1 VSCRGTPRRD
11 VASRRVQAAGGAA
24 TCRGQSGP
32 AVSASPSRLRDPGCV
47 QRATVLRATDDGSA
61 GAVVPWRR
69 PSALGHGPGP
79 SPVVPVALCRTGDR
93 LHAVLRGY
101 KDAPA
106 VAARRHFARGL
117 GVHLAGFLS
126 AHGACIADAAGSHW
140 DSVAVVP
147 SSARMPGAR
156 CRLAA
161 PHPLAEVLGS
171 IPHLSGLARVE
182 IGRGPGSADHLAPAA
197 KAFEVGGEAAGRRV
211 LLVDDTW
218 VTGARM
224 QSASAALVES
234 GAQVVAMVVAGRAV
248 GSVDTA
254 PVPALERWWRW
265 AEARGRR
272 VGGVAPG
279 PCCMANCARERPG

>member
-1 VSCRGTPRRD
+1 M
-11 VASRRVQAAGGAA
+11 SRPVGPSGLGVPVPPGGPGVCA
-24 TCRGQSGP
+24 TCHGP
-32 AVSASPSRLRDPGCV
+32 ARDGRRECWCC
-47 QRATVLRATDDGSA
+47 RAVAA
-61 GAVVPWRR
+61 
-69 PSALGHGPGP
+69 ALGHGPGP

-93 LHAVLRGY
+93 LHSVLRGY

-126 AHGACIADAAGSHW
+126 AHGACIAKAAGSHW

-147 SSARMPGAR
+147 SSARNPGAR
-156 CRLAA
+156 CRLSP

-171 IPHLSGLARVE
+171 IPHLSGLASVE
-182 IGRGPGSADHLAPAA
+182 ISRGPGSVDHLAPAA
-197 KAFEVGGEAAGRRV
+197 KAFEVAGEAAGRRV

-224 QSASAALVES
+224 QSAAAALVEG

-248 GSVDTA
+248 GSVDPA
-254 PVPALERWWRW
+254 SVPALERWWRW

-272 VGGVAPG
+272 VGEVARG